1 MRRNDE
7 YMAIKS
13 LDELRRKIV
22 SNERELLLR
31 ERKLREDYE
40 EVSKIFTLDY
50 QVERSIEK
58 FNGLRKSIES
68 MVSGANVVTTFIE
81 SFRERMRKGRTA
93 PPEQYSAPEVVV
105 EEVVEEQTNL

>member
-22 SNERELLLR
+22 SNERELLVR
-31 ERKLREDYE
+31 ERRLREDYE

-50 QVERSIEK
+50 QVERS
-58 FNGLRKSIES
+58 
-68 MVSGANVVTTFIE
+68 V
-81 SFRERMRKGRTA
+81 
-93 PPEQYSAPEVVV
+93 
-105 EEVVEEQTNL
+105 

>member
-22 SNERELLLR
+22 SNEKELLVR
-31 ERKLREDYE
+31 ERRLREDYE

-50 QVERSIEK
+50 QVERSVEK
-58 FNGLRKSIES
+58 FNGLRKSVES
-68 MVSGANVVTTFIE
+68 MLSGAGIVSTFING
-81 SFRERMRKGRTA
+81 FRDRMRNARNI
-93 PPEQYSAPEVVV
+93 PPDPYNPPAVEIEE
-105 EEVVEEQTNL
+105 EEVVAE